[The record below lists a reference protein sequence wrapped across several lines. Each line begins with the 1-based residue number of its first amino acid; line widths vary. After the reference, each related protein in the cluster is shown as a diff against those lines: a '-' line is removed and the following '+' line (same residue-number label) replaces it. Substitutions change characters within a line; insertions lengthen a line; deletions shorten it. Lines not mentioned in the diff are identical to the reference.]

1 MKLRLVG
8 AQQAALRTLSELAHD
23 ELQAWRGLGG
33 FLRRRAEC
41 EARHAREL
49 AACWSR
55 GGEDAIDAIA
65 AFFTG
70 LVEDEGEGPREQRP
84 GSGASPSNGLL
95 GSVRD
100 GLGAVDV
107 GLAREAEA
115 GHAAAAALS
124 AVAAEAEEGVKEHES
139 RLHEAFARGVRELRL
154 LNDALIALGHSRD
167 AFYHWGHSRCAP
179 RHPHHTSCGLAL
191 PP

>member
-70 LVEDEGEGPREQRP
+70 LVEDEGEGPRERQP
-84 GSGASPSNGLL
+84 GGGASASSGLL

-100 GLGAVDV
+100 GLGSVDV

-124 AVAAEAEEGVKEHES
+124 AVAAAAEEGLKEHES

-167 AFYHWGHSRCAP
+167 AFYHWGHSRCSA
-179 RHPHHTSCGLAL
+179 RHQL
-191 PP
+191 